1 MSMVLDI
8 RKCDKMRQLF
18 ITKYDSF
25 YKIRRLLNQKVNL
38 AQSDSKN
45 RISLNLLK
53 PNKKTDFKWQLVFY
67 LKDVYCSGQFHLC
80 IHKTVDIPWRK
91 VLFKIYFDVLMK
103 NFKMYILNE
112 SEDFLSSCILN
123 YQTGLE

>member
-1 MSMVLDI
+1 
-8 RKCDKMRQLF
+8 MRQLF

-53 PNKKTDFKWQLVFY
+53 PNKKTDFK
-67 LKDVYCSGQFHLC
+67 
-80 IHKTVDIPWRK
+80 
-91 VLFKIYFDVLMK
+91 
-103 NFKMYILNE
+103 
-112 SEDFLSSCILN
+112 
-123 YQTGLE
+123 

>member
-1 MSMVLDI
+1 MVLYLVYYDSLLQNAADI
-8 RKCDKMRQLF
+8 

-53 PNKKTDFKWQLVFY
+53 PNIKTDFK
-67 LKDVYCSGQFHLC
+67 
-80 IHKTVDIPWRK
+80 
-91 VLFKIYFDVLMK
+91 
-103 NFKMYILNE
+103 
-112 SEDFLSSCILN
+112 
-123 YQTGLE
+123 